1 MNSFK
6 SGEIDALISMKVLDE
21 GVDVPACR
29 TAIITASTRNPRQ
42 FVQRR
47 GRVLRKSPGKE
58 KAVIYDFVTL
68 PHVGADPRYSS
79 MLIEAELERVDEFC
93 AIANNKLQIER
104 VVDELGMRNV

>member
-6 SGEIDALISMKVLDE
+6 AGEIDALISMKVLDE

-47 GRVLRKSPGKE
+47 GRVLRKSPGKD
-58 KAVIYDFVTL
+58 KAIIYDFVTL
-68 PHVGADPRYSS
+68 PAGNADPRYSKL
-79 MLIEAELERVDEFC
+79 LIAELERVDEFC
-93 AIANNKLQIER
+93 AIANNKLQIEQAI
-104 VVDELGMRNV
+104 DSLGM